1 MPISLQEITAAVAA
15 TETEIAELEA
25 ATAITA
31 TARQTLTTAQ
41 STVATAQTELTSA
54 VEAEG
59 GEKADVIAGL
69 NNIIGM
75 CTAILATL
83 QE

>member
-1 MPISLQEITAAVAA
+1 MLITLTEITAAVVQ
-15 TETEIAELEA
+15 TETEIAEMDA
-25 ATAITA
+25 AAAVTA
-31 TARQTLTTAQ
+31 TARTDLATAQ
-41 STVATAQTELTSA
+41 STVATAQSELTTA

-69 NNIIGM
+69 SNIISM

>member
-1 MPISLQEITAAVAA
+1 MPISLQEITAAVTQ
-15 TETEIAELEA
+15 TETEIAEMDA
-25 ATAITA
+25 AAAVTTA
-31 TARQTLTTAQ
+31 ARTTLATAQ
-41 STVATAQTELTSA
+41 STVATAQSELTSA
-54 VEAEG
+54 VESEG
-59 GEKADVIAGL
+59 GEKADVVAGL